1 MEAEYVLPDFLAELL
16 KDKKAKVK
24 LIPTPAKWIGITY
37 KEDLKPA
44 QDAFKE
50 LIANKEYLENLWK

>member
-24 LIPTPAKWIGITY
+24 LIQTPAKWIGITN

-50 LIANKEYLENLWK
+50 LIANKEYTENLWK